1 MDKLKLNDENRYIYG
16 MVQKIP
22 TATPLENFQ
31 RDIAAENQFYKI
43 TESFHRDTPRR
54 PDGWKLMNKIFMG
67 DPAYGTAYMLYH
79 FEKNHK
85 TALVTATYKTEK
97 NLVYQRPDMPMFLY
111 QGNPL

>member
-31 RDIAAENQFYKI
+31 RDTAAENQFYKI
-43 TESFHRDTPRR
+43 TEAFPRNTPCR

-67 DPAYGTAYMLYH
+67 DPAYDTAYMLYH
-79 FEKNHK
+79 FEKII
-85 TALVTATYKTEK
+85 
-97 NLVYQRPDMPMFLY
+97 RPHW
-111 QGNPL
+111 

>member
-31 RDIAAENQFYKI
+31 RDTAAENQFYKI
-43 TESFHRDTPRR
+43 TEAFPRNTPCR

-67 DPAYGTAYMLYH
+67 APACGTAYMLYH

-85 TALVTATYKTEK
+85 TVLVTAVHITANSLPSY
-97 NLVYQRPDMPMFLY
+97 
-111 QGNPL
+111 